1 MATRKNTA
9 SKARVSHPADVG
21 EVLLKI
27 NEAWDILECAYVA
40 LEDGEPG
47 KESACFRHGLDML
60 GAAYRE
66 LDKALSSQ
74 AHGDN
79 DA

>member
-9 SKARVSHPADVG
+9 SKARVSRPINLS
-21 EVLLKI
+21 EIQLKI
-27 NEAWDILECAYVA
+27 SEAWDVLECAYVA

-60 GAAYRE
+60 GAAYSE
-66 LDKALSSQ
+66 LDKALSAK
-74 AHGDN
+74 AHGDDN
-79 DA
+79 A